1 MSLKNKKGPS
11 NCIINYPV
19 GAGRRVQWVTIRVG
33 QIPTGSC
40 AASTVTID
48 DLNYVT
54 SDTKDLGE
62 IKETVG

>member
-1 MSLKNKKGPS
+1 M
-11 NCIINYPV
+11 
-19 GAGRRVQWVTIRVG
+19 G

-54 SDTKDLGE
+54 SDTKDLRE
-62 IKETVG
+62 IKKHLDGFPDAEERSIIVVS